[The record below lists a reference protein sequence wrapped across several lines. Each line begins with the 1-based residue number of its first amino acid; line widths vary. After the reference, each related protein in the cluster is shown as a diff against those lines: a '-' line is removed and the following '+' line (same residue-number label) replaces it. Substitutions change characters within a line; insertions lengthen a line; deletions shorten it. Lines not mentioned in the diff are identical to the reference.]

1 MVKPPAAR
9 SSPSSSAWRCI
20 PTDPGLADIHASS
33 ALHSMVCPILDDAL
47 WVQLTAGDVSRYR
60 TTYVCNQYWIQST
73 STQSTTLQC
82 PRASG
87 LQLHRL
93 FNVLSARLR
102 LQAKYYTE
110 QGPLRSDAKRL
121 IEVHIYRNMEDD
133 VRIQVDKLNLENSI
147 NPRKKSE
154 VDSGSP
160 RSTNNAN
167 MGTSSNF
174 SPFATHLRQQC
185 SIPLWP

>member
-1 MVKPPAAR
+1 MLRNTSTNLSIMTSPLISSWNILESSPRPVYSYPRRSLYINGCTWRCKVKPPASR
-9 SSPSSSAWRCI
+9 SSPSSSAWGCI

-82 PRASG
+82 PRASR

-110 QGPLRSDAKRL
+110 QGPLRSDAK
-121 IEVHIYRNMEDD
+121 
-133 VRIQVDKLNLENSI
+133 
-147 NPRKKSE
+147 
-154 VDSGSP
+154 
-160 RSTNNAN
+160 NA
-167 MGTSSNF
+167 
-174 SPFATHLRQQC
+174 
-185 SIPLWP
+185 